1 MIILGSLNHQR
12 LSFGKVLGASLGS
25 LGVSWALLARLGRVW
40 GVPWVH
46 PGVPDGVLEASWG
59 HFEAS
64 WGHFGT
70 SWEDLG
76 GVLGSLGGFLGP
88 FWEHFW
94 RIFCHLDQYA
104 KIAKNLRKPMV
115 FHRFSWFWEGY
126 RNRKIQKLDEN
137 LFKEAKR
144 RQK

>member
-1 MIILGSLNHQR
+1 MLREIMRKTIILDSQNHKKF
-12 LSFGKVLGASLGS
+12 SFGEVLGASLES

-40 GVPWVH
+40 GVSE
-46 PGVPDGVLEASWG
+46 GVLEASWD

-88 FWEHFW
+88 FWKH
-94 RIFCHLDQYA
+94 
-104 KIAKNLRKPMV
+104 
-115 FHRFSWFWEGY
+115 S
-126 RNRKIQKLDEN
+126 
-137 LFKEAKR
+137 
-144 RQK
+144 